1 MIIFI
6 TGGERSGKSR
16 YAQQLALSLSSNPVY
31 VATAKHWGGDF
42 EERIQRHQLERGS
55 EWTNYETEK
64 YVSQLPLHNRVVV
77 VDCVTLWLANF
88 FSDNKSDVNQSLHDF
103 RKEIDALA
111 KMAATELIRRTEP
124 SALIIV
130 SNEIGMGVHA
140 TTEVGRKFV
149 ELQGWANQYV
159 AALAEKVVLM
169 VSGIPLQVKPSG
181 E

>member
-42 EERIQRHQLERGS
+42 EERIQRHQSERGS

-88 FSDNKSDVNQSLHDF
+88 FSENKSDANQSLQDF
-103 RKEIDALA
+103 RKEIDTLA
-111 KMAATELIRRTEP
+111 KMANTEPIRRTEP